1 MKIKRELKH
10 GSFEW
15 NDETKMFKITNGEYS
30 IELGKVYAFAFLRF
44 VFRIAQRNW
53 FRKMEAKPKKGKEVI
68 CDKNIRDGKLK
79 DEFGVS
85 DEEAQEIFKRALK
98 NKDIV
103 LKVDWSSVVTYI
115 IWGTVGL
122 MLLWVLYRVI
132 I

>member
-53 FRKMEAKPKKGKEVI
+53 FRKMETKPKKNKSKVVLTQQEEGMEIEQFILPHCEDFLKEEP
-68 CDKNIRDGKLK
+68 KEKEEELLK
-79 DEFGVS
+79 INS
-85 DEEAQEIFKRALK
+85 
-98 NKDIV
+98 N
-103 LKVDWSSVVTYI
+103 
-115 IWGTVGL
+115 
-122 MLLWVLYRVI
+122 
-132 I
+132 

>member
-53 FRKMEAKPKKGKEVI
+53 FRKMEAKPKKNKAKEVI
-68 CDKNIRDGKLK
+68 CDQNIRDGKFVTEQFILPHCEDFIK
-79 DEFGVS
+79 
-85 DEEAQEIFKRALK
+85 EEPKEKEEELLEI
-98 NKDIV
+98 N
-103 LKVDWSSVVTYI
+103 
-115 IWGTVGL
+115 
-122 MLLWVLYRVI
+122 
-132 I
+132 

>member
-53 FRKMEAKPKKGKEVI
+53 FRKMEVKPKKNKSKVVLTQQEEGMEIEQFILPHCEDFLKEEP
-68 CDKNIRDGKLK
+68 KEK
-79 DEFGVS
+79 
-85 DEEAQEIFKRALK
+85 EEELLEI
-98 NKDIV
+98 N
-103 LKVDWSSVVTYI
+103 
-115 IWGTVGL
+115 
-122 MLLWVLYRVI
+122 
-132 I
+132 

>member
-68 CDKNIRDGKLK
+68 CDKNIRDGKVVLTQQEEGMEIEQFILPHCGDILK
-79 DEFGVS
+79 
-85 DEEAQEIFKRALK
+85 EEKEEELLK
-98 NKDIV
+98 IN
-103 LKVDWSSVVTYI
+103 SN
-115 IWGTVGL
+115 
-122 MLLWVLYRVI
+122 
-132 I
+132 